1 MTVRI
6 LILTWAIT
14 VVACK
19 PSDRPQEQ
27 TESQVLEENLYT
39 PVMVQIGQM
48 IDSSFSSDSD
58 FGALFESYLVEESG
72 AITPVKDS
80 VAIDTYLKITG
91 GEMNPVTQA
100 PIFEIRG
107 SDSIVLMVNE
117 KKVRAHILLDKNS
130 MTIQGIYFP
139 TGSEVNKLGSN
150 VDKFSQQLAGSA
162 INFSADNFELKPWDD
177 QMPAKGDVIIDGISG
192 ATKIC
197 QASVDMLNNQL
208 PFYHAYFEAN

>member
-1 MTVRI
+1 MTARI
-6 LILTWAIT
+6 LILTLAIT

-150 VDKFSQQLAGSA
+150 VDKFSQQLTGSA

-177 QMPAKGDVIIDGISG
+177 QIPAKGDVIIDGISN
-192 ATKIC
+192 TE
-197 QASVDMLNNQL
+197 V
-208 PFYHAYFEAN
+208 

>member
-1 MTVRI
+1 
-6 LILTWAIT
+6 
-14 VVACK
+14 
-19 PSDRPQEQ
+19 
-27 TESQVLEENLYT
+27 
-39 PVMVQIGQM
+39 
-48 IDSSFSSDSD
+48 
-58 FGALFESYLVEESG
+58 
-72 AITPVKDS
+72 
-80 VAIDTYLKITG
+80 
-91 GEMNPVTQA
+91 
-100 PIFEIRG
+100 
-107 SDSIVLMVNE
+107 MVNE

-150 VDKFSQQLAGSA
+150 VDKFSQQLTGSA

-177 QMPAKGDVIIDGISG
+177 QIPAKGDVIIDGISG